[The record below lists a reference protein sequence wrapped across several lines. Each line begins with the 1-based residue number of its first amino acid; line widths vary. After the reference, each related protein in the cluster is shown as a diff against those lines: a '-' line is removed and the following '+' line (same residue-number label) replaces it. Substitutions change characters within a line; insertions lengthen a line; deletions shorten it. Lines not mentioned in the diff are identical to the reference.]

1 MSPLLAAGGPHL
13 RVSTGLFSVG
23 LLQIKLSRASCFI
36 RAPSL
41 TLTSEQDDWVMHW
54 PMLRSPEPGFMLL
67 SSRLCALEGKGLIF
81 VKSILLI
88 SSLF

>member
-67 SSRLCALEGKGLIF
+67 SSRHCALEGKGLIF